1 MLHALLRAK
10 SQTSFRLR
18 QQSSLEAGTGNYN
31 SYYSSYFLGFS
42 ADQDSVEER

>member
-1 MLHALLRAK
+1 MPFSELNHKPPSGLGGN
-10 SQTSFRLR
+10 QVWR
-18 QQSSLEAGTGNYN
+18 QEQNYN